1 MIASFPQPPGP
12 APLLVEVT
20 RGGFVE
26 SRHHVI
32 CAITDGQGALLAAWG
47 DVEMPVSP
55 RSACKPL
62 QQIALVESGAADAFG
77 LSAEELALAC
87 ASHSGQ
93 KEHVARVRDW
103 LARLGLGEAD
113 LECGAHYPYHEPSA
127 QELWR
132 AATRPTQLHNNC
144 SGKHAGFLT
153 LARHLDLPTRG
164 YVEKAHPVQQQ
175 IATVMG
181 EMTGAPLRDAP
192 WGPDGCGI
200 PTYAFPL
207 AALAHGLSRMAAPDG
222 LAPARAAA
230 CRRLLDAMGGQP
242 LMVAGEGR
250 FDTAVMR
257 ATGARIVTKGGAEGV
272 HVAAIRERGWGLA
285 VKSLDGAARAAD
297 AATAA
302 VLDWLG
308 LLGPAEQAALAPF
321 RRQRLA
327 TRRGIEA
334 GFVRMAEAGF

>member
-1 MIASFPQPPGP
+1 MTASFPQPPGP
-12 APLLVEVT
+12 APLLIEVT

-26 SRHHVI
+26 SRHQVI
-32 CAITDGQGALLAAWG
+32 CVLADASGRIVASWG
-47 DVEMPVSP
+47 EAEMPVSP

-77 LSAEELALAC
+77 LSPEELALAC

-93 KEHVARVRDW
+93 TEHVARVGAW
-103 LARLGLGEAD
+103 LARIGLGEAD

-127 QELWR
+127 QELLR
-132 AATRPTQLHNNC
+132 TGARPTQLHNNC

-153 LARHLDLPTRG
+153 LARHLDLPAAG
-164 YVEKAHPVQQQ
+164 YIQRPHPVQQQ

-207 AALAHGLSRMAAPDG
+207 AALARGLARMAAPAG
-222 LAPARAAA
+222 LDPLRAAS
-230 CRRLLDAMGGQP
+230 CGRLLDAMGDHP
-242 LMVAGEGR
+242 LLVAGEGR
-250 FDTAVMR
+250 FDTVAMR
-257 ATGARIVTKGGAEGV
+257 ATGRRIVTKGGAEGV
-272 HVAAIRERGWGLA
+272 HVAAIRDRGWGLA
-285 VKSLDGAARAAD
+285 LKALDGAARAAD

-302 VLDWLG
+302 MLDWLG
-308 LLGPAEQAALAPF
+308 LLDPASAAALAAF
-321 RRQRLA
+321 RRQRLE

-334 GFVRMAEAGF
+334 GFVRVAEAGF